1 MKICENCQ
9 TTQPENILRCPD
21 CGQSLLV
28 AKTSDGFLKKFLA
41 IDDNILNRFK
51 EVRENTIKEAKTRSQ
66 KSGPMIALGISGSS
80 RSEFDSAGENSNSEF
95 LLHAALEDLAKL
107 GSKTELVALRDYD
120 IEPCKACY
128 STTNAHCHFYC
139 SCYPKGTPAGD
150 DMSNILYDKIL
161 EADIIVFATPVN
173 NFKISSL
180 MALFIDRCISLDGSL
195 EPANPTATKDKN
207 LNIKH
212 TKFIELNAD
221 EKIPGS
227 GFLRRF
233 TGKTAGIIVTGHEE
247 GASMAIS
254 QLFMTLNHFGLAF
267 PPYSNM
273 YAMGSILNGTYADKK
288 AITGNAYAKEAG
300 ELAKNLFTLATL
312 LRKEKT
318 EWIYDNS
325 AN

>member
-1 MKICENCQ
+1 M
-9 TTQPENILRCPD
+9 RCPG

-28 AKTSDGFLKKFLA
+28 AKTSDGFLKKFLE
-41 IDDNILNRFK
+41 IDDHILNRFK
-51 EVRENTIKEAKTRSQ
+51 EIRENTIKEAKTRSQ

-80 RSEFDSAGENSNSEF
+80 RSEFDNAGENSNSEF
-95 LLHAALEDLAKL
+95 LLRAALEELARL
-107 GSKTELVALRDYD
+107 GSKTELIALRDYD
-120 IEPCKACY
+120 IKPCKACY

-161 EADIIVFATPVN
+161 GADIIVFATPVN
-173 NFKISSL
+173 YFKISSP

-195 EPANPTATKDKN
+195 EPADPSASKNKN

-233 TGKTAGIIVTGHEE
+233 TGKTAGIIATGHEE

-254 QLFMTLNHFGLAF
+254 QLFMTLNHCGLVF

-273 YAMGSILNGTYADKK
+273 YAMGSILTGTYADKK
-288 AITGNAYAKEAG
+288 LLTGEAFVKEARD
-300 ELAKNLFTLATL
+300 LAKNLITMATL
-312 LRKEKT
+312 LRKNEAD
-318 EWIYDNS
+318 WIYDNS
-325 AN
+325 AD